1 MSAFGLFGR
10 RTARRRPETGA
21 PGRSV
26 ELLIEGMHCT
36 SCGLLVDD
44 ELEEVPGVASA
55 ATDTRSGRCVVR
67 LEEGTDVD
75 PAALTAA
82 VEAAG
87 EYTARVVA

>member
-1 MSAFGLFGR
+1 MNMTRFLGR
-10 RTARRRPETGA
+10 KAARRRPETDGA
-21 PGRSV
+21 ARSV

-87 EYTARVVA
+87 EYTARVVG